1 MDKTK
6 LRELDSHVHLI
17 KDAVDKDTLDK
28 LLSKAKKSFDL
39 SKVKIDDISTR
50 CVLLDDLFLLLN
62 IKNKLETKFNISLD
76 IQAMEIN
83 CWCVGSESTRHIHDE
98 NNRDGTKYNAILYL
112 NNDYEGG
119 EFFTDSMQYK
129 PNAGDLLFFNGQ
141 TIYHG
146 LNKVKK
152 NHRYNIIFWWKDN
165 NG

>member
-1 MDKTK
+1 M
-6 LRELDSHVHLI
+6 HLI